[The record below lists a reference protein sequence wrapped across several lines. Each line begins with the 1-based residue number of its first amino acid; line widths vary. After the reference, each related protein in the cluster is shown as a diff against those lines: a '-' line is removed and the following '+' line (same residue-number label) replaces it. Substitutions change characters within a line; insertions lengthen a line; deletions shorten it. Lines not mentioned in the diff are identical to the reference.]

1 MWARLENGDKVDSLV
16 QFYMNH
22 APAANLHNSGANQSD
37 ASFGF
42 TAAVAE
48 ALLQSHAGEISLL
61 PALPASWRDGSIKGL
76 RARGGYEVS
85 MTWKDGKLTGA
96 EISSDKGGCFQS
108 PQRRKTALL
117 TVKPGGTIHLDAGLV
132 SNN

>member
-1 MWARLENGDKVDSLV
+1 L
-16 QFYMNH
+16 
-22 APAANLHNSGANQSD
+22 NLHNVGANQSD

-61 PALPASWRDGSIKGL
+61 PALPTHWPDGSVSGL

-85 MTWKDGKLTGA
+85 MTWRGGKLESA
-96 EISSDKGGCFQS
+96 EIRNAKGGRFNVRS
-108 PQRRKTALL
+108 GAKTASL
-117 TVKPGGTIHLDAGLV
+117 TVKPGATLRLNAELAPV
-132 SNN
+132 N